1 MAVAR
6 RPRGV
11 QRPFDG
17 VQSGVDRRMTTEL
30 KPVPAD
36 YSRVGRRRTHLP
48 VGVRLSL
55 FGFVALLVAPLWAGN
70 LDSARQLYHRTAYE
84 AALSAL
90 EAEGSQDAAVL
101 LLAGQTYYQLGQY
114 REASERLEKASEL
127 RPESAEIFLW
137 LGRSFGRMAEASSFF
152 TALGH
157 ARRCREALERAVEL
171 DGKSL
176 DAMNDLATYYLEAPG
191 FLGGGVDKA
200 VQLASRIASLDAAA
214 EHSVRARI
222 AEKRRDFSGA
232 EAHLQK
238 AVEMAPRQVDPL
250 IKLAQFF
257 ARHGKLQQGEQALAA
272 AAEVAPESPRLLF
285 ARAEMYVQQR
295 HNLRE
300 AQLLLQRYLRMPLTP
315 EDPPRREAERLLAA
329 SGR

>member
-1 MAVAR
+1 
-6 RPRGV
+6 
-11 QRPFDG
+11 
-17 VQSGVDRRMTTEL
+17 
-30 KPVPAD
+30 
-36 YSRVGRRRTHLP
+36 
-48 VGVRLSL
+48 
-55 FGFVALLVAPLWAGN
+55 
-70 LDSARQLYHRTAYE
+70 
-84 AALSAL
+84 
-90 EAEGSQDAAVL
+90 
-101 LLAGQTYYQLGQY
+101 
-114 REASERLEKASEL
+114 
-127 RPESAEIFLW
+127 
-137 LGRSFGRMAEASSFF
+137 
-152 TALGH
+152 
-157 ARRCREALERAVEL
+157 
-171 DGKSL
+171 
-176 DAMNDLATYYLEAPG
+176 MNDLATYYLEAPG